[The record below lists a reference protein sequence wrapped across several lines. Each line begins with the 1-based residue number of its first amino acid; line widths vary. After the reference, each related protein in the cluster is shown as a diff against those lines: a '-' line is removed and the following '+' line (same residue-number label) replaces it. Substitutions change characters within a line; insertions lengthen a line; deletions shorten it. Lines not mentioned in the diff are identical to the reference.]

1 VAVAVRCVSHP
12 DNLLWLSPILLI
24 GTVVVLSTMA
34 SWTGTA
40 IFVAVVGLVLG
51 SSLIIG
57 KRQGF

>member
-1 VAVAVRCVSHP
+1 MHSTHPHP

-24 GTVVVLSTMA
+24 GAVVVLATMA

-40 IFVAVVGLVLG
+40 IFVAVVGVVLG